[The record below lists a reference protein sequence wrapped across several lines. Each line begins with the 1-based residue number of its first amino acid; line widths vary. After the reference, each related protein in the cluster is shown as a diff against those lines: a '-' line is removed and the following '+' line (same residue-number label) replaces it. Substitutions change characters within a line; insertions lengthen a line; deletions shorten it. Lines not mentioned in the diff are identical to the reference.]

1 MGIKVT
7 QDMDDVQ
14 TTAHMRLLSLV
25 LLGISVFF
33 FLLFFV
39 YWSANN
45 SAGNL
50 LDENG
55 TSFIYQLMIVITT
68 LTITLLVMHF
78 YSGVGRMYSLLKYS
92 VIIGNAVI
100 IGFAINQ
107 LTRGYD
113 DLFGGTGND
122 DQSGVEYTYAGLG
135 VGFAGIGTLLCV
147 IHNFYG
153 ITKAI

>member
-45 SAGNL
+45 AAADVGA
-50 LDENG
+50 ENG
-55 TSFIYQLMIVITT
+55 TEFIYQLMIVITT

-100 IGFAINQ
+100 IGFAIHQ
-107 LTRGYD
+107 LTRGYNN
-113 DLFGGTGND
+113 LFGGNNT
-122 DQSGVEYTYAGLG
+122 DQSSTEYIYAGLG
-135 VGFAGIGTLLCV
+135 IGFAGIGTLLCV

>member
-25 LLGISVFF
+25 LLGISLFF

-39 YWSANN
+39 YWSA
-45 SAGNL
+45 GNTQNDLGNIEGTPFFYHL
-50 LDENG
+50 LI
-55 TSFIYQLMIVITT
+55 TITT

-78 YSGVGRMYSLLKYS
+78 YTGVGRIYSLLKYS
-92 VIIGNAVI
+92 VIVGNAIV
-100 IGFAINQ
+100 IGFAIDQ
-107 LTRGYD
+107 STRGSD
-113 DLFGGTGND
+113 TLFGPSDNT
-122 DQSGVEYTYAGLG
+122 SAVEYTYAGLG
-135 VGFAGIGTLLCV
+135 LGFAGIGTLLCI

-153 ITKAI
+153 ISRNV

>member
-45 SAGNL
+45 AAG
-50 LDENG
+50 DIGAVDG
-55 TSFIYQLMIVITT
+55 TEFIYQLLIVTTT

-100 IGFAINQ
+100 IGFAIHQ
-107 LTRGYD
+107 LTRGSTA
-113 DLFGGTGND
+113 LFGNGLTGPD
-122 DQSGVEYTYAGLG
+122 ATEYLYAGLG
-135 VGFAGIGTLLCV
+135 VGFAGVGTLLCI

-153 ITKAI
+153 ISKTI